1 MNEQTAEPHKAP
13 EPSEV
18 QPPARPPREPVF
30 NLPPAL
36 LFSLC
41 LLAMIYA
48 VQELVLSDDALNWLF
63 FTFGFV
69 PARYVIPLSQQGP
82 ELFWTPVTYSLL
94 HGSVQHILFN
104 AFWLM
109 AFGAPVVRRIG
120 TLRFVLFWVF
130 SAIASAAL
138 HAVLNWGDVSLLI
151 GASGVI
157 SGLMGAAC
165 RFAFPAERRPMAP
178 AHLNARLSIVE
189 ALKSRTVIIFMLLW
203 LVGNALIA
211 VGIPLVGDSDQ
222 PIAWDAHIGGF
233 VFGFLLFSLFDRA
246 PRPPVMEPA
255 GTEKDVLQS

>member
-1 MNEQTAEPHKAP
+1 MNEQTGEPDKTP
-13 EPSEV
+13 ELSEAR
-18 QPPARPPREPVF
+18 PPARPPRVPVF

-41 LLAMIYA
+41 LLILIYA
-48 VQELVLSDDALNWLF
+48 VQALVLSDDAVGWLL

-69 PARYVIPLSQQGP
+69 PARYVIPLSQQGL

-94 HGSVQHILFN
+94 HGSTQHILFN

-120 TLRFVLFWVF
+120 TLRFLFFWIL
-130 SAIASAAL
+130 SAVASAAL
-138 HAVLNWGDVSLLI
+138 HAILNWGDVSLLI

-165 RFAFPAERRPMAP
+165 RFAFPADRRPMP
-178 AHLNARLSIVE
+178 VAHLNARLSIID
-189 ALKSRTVIIFMLLW
+189 ALKSRTVVIFMLLW
-203 LVGNALIA
+203 LVGNELIA
-211 VGIPLVGDSDQ
+211 AGIPLVGDSDQ
-222 PIAWDAHIGGF
+222 EIAWDAHIGGF

-246 PRPPVMEPA
+246 PRPPAEPA
-255 GTEKDVLQS
+255 GTEKDMLQS

>member
-1 MNEQTAEPHKAP
+1 MNEQTAEPNKAP
-13 EPSEV
+13 EPPEV
-18 QPPARPPREPVF
+18 QPPARPPRVPVF

-36 LFSLC
+36 FFSLC
-41 LLAMIYA
+41 LLIAIYA
-48 VQELVLSDDALNWLF
+48 VQTLVLSDDAVSWLF

-94 HGSVQHILFN
+94 HGSVQHIVFN
-104 AFWLM
+104 GFWLM

-120 TLRFVLFWVF
+120 TLRFVLFWILSSV
-130 SAIASAAL
+130 ASAAL
-138 HAVLNWGDVSLLI
+138 HAALNWGDISLLI

-165 RFAFPAERRPMAP
+165 RFAFPSERRPMLP
-178 AHLNARLSIVE
+178 THLNARLSILE
-189 ALKSRTVIIFMLLW
+189 ALKSRTVVIFMLLW

-211 VGIPLVGDSDQ
+211 IGIPLAGDSDQ
-222 PIAWDAHIGGF
+222 AIAWDAHIGGF

-246 PRPPVMEPA
+246 PSPPVEAA
-255 GTEKDVLQS
+255 GTKKDMLQS

>member
-13 EPSEV
+13 EPPEV

-36 LFSLC
+36 FFSLC
-41 LLAMIYA
+41 LLGVIYA
-48 VQELVLSDDALNWLF
+48 VQELLLSYDALNWLF

-120 TLRFVLFWVF
+120 TLRFALFWVF
-130 SAIASAAL
+130 PPS
-138 HAVLNWGDVSLLI
+138 
-151 GASGVI
+151 
-157 SGLMGAAC
+157 
-165 RFAFPAERRPMAP
+165 
-178 AHLNARLSIVE
+178 
-189 ALKSRTVIIFMLLW
+189 
-203 LVGNALIA
+203 
-211 VGIPLVGDSDQ
+211 
-222 PIAWDAHIGGF
+222 
-233 VFGFLLFSLFDRA
+233 
-246 PRPPVMEPA
+246 RPPPC
-255 GTEKDVLQS
+255 TRS

>member
-1 MNEQTAEPHKAP
+1 MNEQSAEPHKAP
-13 EPSEV
+13 EPPEV

-36 LFSLC
+36 FFNLC
-41 LLAMIYA
+41 LLAIIYA
-48 VQELVLSDDALNWLF
+48 VQELLLSDDALNWLF

-130 SAIASAAL
+130 PPS
-138 HAVLNWGDVSLLI
+138 
-151 GASGVI
+151 
-157 SGLMGAAC
+157 
-165 RFAFPAERRPMAP
+165 
-178 AHLNARLSIVE
+178 
-189 ALKSRTVIIFMLLW
+189 
-203 LVGNALIA
+203 
-211 VGIPLVGDSDQ
+211 
-222 PIAWDAHIGGF
+222 
-233 VFGFLLFSLFDRA
+233 
-246 PRPPVMEPA
+246 RPPPC
-255 GTEKDVLQS
+255 TRS